1 MEYFT
6 ESVISLCVTLAG
18 DRRSFVVFLDEQKK
32 SKKKQE
38 RKFLMKKRKDLLPYK
53 LKHQIEQKPLH

>member
-32 SKKKQE
+32 SKKTGKKIFNE
-38 RKFLMKKRKDLLPYK
+38 KRKDLLPDK
-53 LKHQIEQKPLH
+53 LKHQIEQKPVH